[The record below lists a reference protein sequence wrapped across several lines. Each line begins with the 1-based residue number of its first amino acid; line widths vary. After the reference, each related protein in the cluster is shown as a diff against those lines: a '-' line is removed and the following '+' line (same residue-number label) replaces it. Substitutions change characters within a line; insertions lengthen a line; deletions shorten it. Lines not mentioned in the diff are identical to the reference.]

1 MKKKKVKVG
10 VIGCGGICKATY
22 MNNMVNKFEVI
33 DVVAAADQID
43 SRAQWMADHYGIR
56 KMTVEEIMN
65 DPEIEVIVNL
75 TYPESHVEITRMAFE
90 HGKHVYCEKMMAP
103 TFEDATELMKL
114 AKEKNLM
121 YTTAP
126 DTFLGAW
133 EQSARKYLDDGII
146 GQPRTV
152 HAQVTMH
159 YNPETPFFDTE
170 PKYYFFPLHY
180 GGGFP
185 FDLGG
190 YYLHEMIN
198 LFGSIKRVTGFGGN
212 LFPERVFEN
221 PKHPKYG
228 ETFVVNTP
236 TTLLAA
242 LEFECGVLGTFH
254 ISSDSFLSQNFVV
267 TGSNG
272 TMKLG
277 DPNSFCDVLTVTRPG
292 AKPPVERV
300 APGTQPGKG
309 SAAAAAP
316 AGEED
321 NDVQKLQE
329 GAPVATVELPLLHGF
344 YDSMRGVGL
353 ADMCYALCNGRRP
366 RCHADIGYHAIEVIH
381 GIQESC
387 RTGKVYEMTTRC
399 ERPQPIAPSAYPASC
414 QERTLD
420 D

>member
-1 MKKKKVKVG
+1 MQKQKVKVG
-10 VIGCGGICKATY
+10 VVGCGGICKATY
-22 MNNMVNKFEVI
+22 MNNMVNKFEII
-33 DVVAAADQID
+33 DVVGAADQID
-43 SRAQWMADHYGIR
+43 SRAQWMADHYGIK
-56 KMTVEEIMN
+56 KMTVEEMMN

-75 TYPESHVEITRMAFE
+75 TYPESHVAVTKMAFE

-103 TFEDATELMKL
+103 TFEDATELMRL
-114 AKEKNLM
+114 MKEKNLM

-133 EQSARKYLDDGII
+133 EQSARKYLDDGIV
-146 GQPRTV
+146 GKPVTV

-159 YNPETPFFDTE
+159 YNPETPFFDTA

-190 YYLHEMIN
+190 YYIHEMIN

-212 LFPERVFEN
+212 LFPERIYEN

-228 ETFVVNTP
+228 EVFKVNTP

-242 LEFECGVLGTFH
+242 LEFENGVLGTFH
-254 ISSDSFLSQNFVV
+254 ISSDSSMSRSFMV
-267 TGSNG
+267 TGTQG
-272 TMKLG
+272 TMNLG
-277 DPNSFCDVLTVTRPG
+277 DPNAFCDVLTVTRPG
-292 AKPPVERV
+292 ARPQIERIM
-300 APGTQPGKG
+300 PGMQPGSKD
-309 SAAAAAP
+309 SVKAS
-316 AGEED
+316 GEVDE
-321 NDVQKLQE
+321 DVQKLNE
-329 GAPVATVELPLLHGF
+329 FTPAATVELPLLHGF
-344 YDSMRGVGL
+344 YESMRGVGL
-353 ADMCYALCNGRRP
+353 ADMCYAIRNGRRP

-381 GIQESC
+381 GIMESC
-387 RTGKVYEMTTRC
+387 RTGRIYEMTSTC
-399 ERPQPIAPSAYPASC
+399 ERPAPIAPSAFSSTC

>member
-1 MKKKKVKVG
+1 MKKDKVKVG
-10 VIGCGGICKATY
+10 VVGCGGICKATY
-22 MNNMVNKFEVI
+22 MNNMVNKFEII
-33 DVVAAADQID
+33 DVAGAADQID
-43 SRAQWMADHYGIR
+43 SRAQWMEDHYGVR
-56 KMTVEEIMN
+56 KMSVEEMMN
-65 DPEIEVIVNL
+65 DPEIEIIVNL
-75 TYPESHVEITRMAFE
+75 TYPESHVAITRMALE

-103 TFEDATELMKL
+103 TFEEATELMRL
-114 AKEKNLM
+114 MREKNLM

-133 EQSARKYLDDGII
+133 EQSARKYIDDGII
-146 GQPRTV
+146 GKPVTV

-159 YNPETPFFDTE
+159 YNPETPFFDTA

-212 LFPERVFEN
+212 LFPERVYEN
-221 PKHPKYG
+221 PKHPKYN
-228 ETFVVNTP
+228 ETFEVNTP

-242 LEFECGVLGTFH
+242 LEFENGVLGTFH
-254 ISSDSFLSQNFVV
+254 ISSDSSTSRDFTV
-267 TGSNG
+267 TGTQG

-277 DPNSFCDVLTVTRPG
+277 DPNAFCDVLTVTRPG
-292 AKPPVERV
+292 ARPQIERIL
-300 APGTQPGKG
+300 PGMQPGGKKDG
-309 SAAAAAP
+309 TVS
-316 AGEED
+316 GEAD
-321 NDVQKLQE
+321 DDVQKLNE
-329 GAPVATVELPLLHGF
+329 FTPAATVELPLLHGF
-344 YDSMRGVGL
+344 YESLRGVGL
-353 ADMCYALCNGRRP
+353 ADMCYALRNGRRP

-381 GIQESC
+381 GIMESC
-387 RTGKVYEMTTRC
+387 KTGRIYEMTSRC
-399 ERPQPIAPSAYPASC
+399 ERPAPIKPSAFSSTC